1 MDSLV
6 AFLPVAAGLVVTPG
20 VNNLVVLRRTI
31 AAGPRAGVVA
41 IAGTST
47 GIVVWA
53 AAVAVGVGS
62 LLRSSPTVWA
72 AVQWSGAGVLVLLGT
87 HSLLRAARRTGTAV
101 TPVTPVTAGGS
112 PPTGSAASFLPALS
126 TALVNPRAGITAV
139 ALLPQYVA
147 PGTSPGLTTLA
158 LGLLWAVLAAVWNL
172 LGVWLVARGRPV
184 LRTPAAARM
193 TDAVGGGFMAAVGA
207 SVALAT

>member
-1 MDSLV
+1 MDSLF

-31 AAGPRAGVVA
+31 VDGPRAGMVA

-62 LLRSSPTVWA
+62 LLRSSPTVWV
-72 AVQWSGAGVLVLLGT
+72 AVQWSGAAVLVLLGT
-87 HSLLRAARRTGTAV
+87 LSLLRALTRAGASTAPADGPLRTG
-101 TPVTPVTAGGS
+101 
-112 PPTGSAASFLPALS
+112 AAATFLPALS
-126 TALVNPRAGITAV
+126 TSLVNPRAGITAV
-139 ALLPQYVA
+139 ALLPQFVA

-158 LGLLWAVLAAVWNL
+158 LGLLWAGLAAAWNL

-184 LRTPAAARM
+184 MRTPAAARVA
-193 TDAVGGGFMAAVGA
+193 DAVGGGFMAAVGV

>member
-72 AVQWSGAGVLVLLGT
+72 TVQWSGAGVLVLLGT

-101 TPVTPVTAGGS
+101 TPVTVGGS
-112 PPTGSAASFLPALS
+112 PPPTGSAASFLPALS

-193 TDAVGGGFMAAVGA
+193 TDAVGGGFMAAVGV